1 VILVDAA
8 PNGKTGLVGTA
19 SGKIYIKGIS
29 VVGTDEDGDEDD
41 MSP

>member
-1 VILVDAA
+1 MILVDTA

-19 SGKIYIKGIS
+19 NGKIYVKNMT
-29 VVGTDEDGDEDD
+29 VVGTDEDDDDD